1 MLKGK
6 YDYKC
11 DLWSC
16 GVILYILLS
25 GYPPFRGDT
34 DEEIIESVKSGKFNL
49 EEPEFETVSIDAKN
63 LIKKSL
69 TYDPSKRVNAEQALN
84 DSWIKR
90 YEDLPDKPLISKALA
105 NMKTFRV
112 CICVIIFG
120 WFGFVGW

>member
-16 GVILYILLS
+16 GVILYILLC

-34 DEEIIESVKSGKFNL
+34 DEEIIEAVKSGKYNL
-49 EEPEFETVSIDAKN
+49 EEPEFETVSLDAKN
-63 LIKKSL
+63 LIKRLL
-69 TYDPSKRVNAEQALN
+69 TYDPSKRINAEQALN

-90 YEDLPDKPLISKALA
+90 YEDLPEKPLISKALA

-112 CICVIIFG
+112 NFFIQSS
-120 WFGFVGW
+120 

>member
-63 LIKKSL
+63 LIKKFL

-84 DSWIKR
+84 DPWVKR

-112 CICVIIFG
+112 CICLIIFG
-120 WFGFVGW
+120 SFGVLG

>member
-1 MLKGK
+1 M
-6 YDYKC
+6 
-11 DLWSC
+11 
-16 GVILYILLS
+16 ILYILLS

-63 LIKKSL
+63 LIKKFL

-84 DSWIKR
+84 DPWVKR

-112 CICVIIFG
+112 CICLIIFG
-120 WFGFVGW
+120 SFGVLGW

>member
-16 GVILYILLS
+16 GVILYILLC

-63 LIKKSL
+63 LIKKFL
-69 TYDPSKRVNAEQALN
+69 TYDPSKRINAEQALN
-84 DSWIKR
+84 DPWVKR

-112 CICVIIFG
+112 CICWKYLG
-120 WFGFVGW
+120 DSGF